1 MRNLAL
7 TVVWVDGMP
16 NRVSEYF
23 ASRAVAEET
32 MSIFALDARVAAAH
46 AEMATRYRQLA
57 EEFDINRPDGYRPAA
72 LGPDYPP
79 AS

>member
-1 MRNLAL
+1 
-7 TVVWVDGMP
+7 MP

-32 MSIFALDARVAAAH
+32 MSNFAVDSRVAAAH
-46 AEMATRYRQLA
+46 AEIATRYRQLA
-57 EEFDINRPDGYRPAA
+57 EEFDVNSPDGYRPMA

-79 AS
+79 AP

>member
-1 MRNLAL
+1 
-7 TVVWVDGMP
+7 MP

-57 EEFDINRPDGYRPAA
+57 EEFDINRPDGYRPTE

-79 AS
+79 AP